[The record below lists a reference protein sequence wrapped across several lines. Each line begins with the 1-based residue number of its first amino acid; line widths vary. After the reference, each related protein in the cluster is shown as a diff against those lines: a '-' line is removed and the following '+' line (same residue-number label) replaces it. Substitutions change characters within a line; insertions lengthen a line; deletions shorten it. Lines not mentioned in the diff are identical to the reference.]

1 MRQIKPT
8 FLEGES
14 VTWKR
19 ISKTISLSQKLQQ
32 VPFEQVSFI
41 NVYKAFIRS
50 HFDYGDV
57 VSDQGNLK

>member
-1 MRQIKPT
+1 MA
-8 FLEGES
+8 GES

-19 ISKTISLSQKLQQ
+19 MSKTISLSGKLQQ

-41 NVYKAFIRS
+41 SVYKAFIRS

-57 VSDQGNLK
+57 VFDQGNLK